1 MKPSELRI
9 GNLVYGISGGEI
21 KLPVPIPLTIC
32 QIEVFNV
39 LAAIGNPFDPCSD
52 TPWNRLG
59 YNDISPIPL
68 DAEWYKRCNFY
79 RVDHVHGY
87 SFYTF
92 NRKDKANRG
101 LVDLDINENSTTTGG
116 RTINHI
122 KYLHQLQNVFYA
134 LNGIE
139 MPITHTELTKKEI

>member
-1 MKPSELRI
+1 MKYQLGNYVTERSKPGQILTVSEIDLKNLCVIDGYVLNEETAKQARI
-9 GNLVYGISGGEI
+9 
-21 KLPVPIPLTIC
+21 LP
-32 QIEVFNV
+32 IEKV
-39 LAAIGNPFDPCSD
+39 
-52 TPWNRLG
+52 
-59 YNDISPIPL
+59 SPIPL

-139 MPITHTELTKKEI
+139 LPITHTELTTKKEI

>member
-1 MKPSELRI
+1 MKPSELAQQLRI
-9 GNLVYGISGGEI
+9 GNYLQYLSGDTFTVTAQDILNIS
-21 KLPVPIPLTIC
+21 
-32 QIEVFNV
+32 NW
-39 LAAIGNPFDPCSD
+39 AGNPAYLPK
-52 TPWNRLG
+52 
-59 YNDISPIPL
+59 PIPL

>member
-9 GNLVYGISGGEI
+9 GSIIQCALNEELRIPDGIPRVVSAILPFGEVIVDLSPTNPQTITCPI
-21 KLPVPIPLTIC
+21 KHCT
-32 QIEVFNV
+32 
-39 LAAIGNPFDPCSD
+39 G
-52 TPWNRLG
+52 
-59 YNDISPIPL
+59 IPL
-68 DAEWYKRCNFY
+68 DAEWLERCNFY
-79 RVDHVHGY
+79 KVNHVHGY

-92 NRKDKANRG
+92 NREDKANRG